1 MSILRNVTLL
11 DPASEFHQQRVTA
24 RLLDGRLLD
33 AAPTLETFGDE
44 PTTDATGRY
53 LARGFID
60 VGTTIGDPGYEHRED
75 LESAAAAARRGGY
88 AALLPFPNTRPAVD
102 NKAAVRYLRRAAA
115 DLSVT
120 IYPIGAL
127 TDGTRGTDLTE
138 MMDLHHAGAV
148 AFSDGHRP
156 VQDDGLM
163 LRCLQY
169 VCAFGGIVLNR
180 PHRDALAFGGQ
191 MHEGEISTMLGV
203 KGIPAL
209 AEEMLLHRDL
219 ELLRYTDSRLHLHN
233 VSTAKGV
240 AMIRAAKRDGLN
252 VTASVAALN
261 LLFTDHD
268 LLGFETNLKVL
279 PPLRPAEHVA
289 ALREGLRDG
298 TLDVVTSNHVPWEDE
313 HKDLEFLHADFGATG
328 LETAFSTALAALH
341 DTLELADLVAKFNR
355 GPALAFGL
363 EPPDQWVLI
372 DPRAHWT
379 YAHTESKGRNS
390 PFLGKTL
397 VGTVDFVHGANF
409 SPPVR

>member
-1 MSILRNVTLL
+1 MPILRDVTLL
-11 DPASEFHQQRVTA
+11 DPASEFHQQRVDA

-33 AAPTLETFGDE
+33 AAPALETFGDE
-44 PTTDATGRY
+44 PEVDAAGQFLT
-53 LARGFID
+53 RGFID
-60 VGTTIGDPGYEHRED
+60 IGTTIGDPGYEQRED
-75 LESAAAAARRGGY
+75 LESATAAARRGGY
-88 AALLPFPNTRPAVD
+88 AALLPFPNTHPAVD
-102 NKAAVRYLRRAAA
+102 NKAAVNYLRRAAT
-115 DLSVT
+115 DLPVQ

-127 TDGTRGTDLTE
+127 TDGAQGTDITE
-138 MMDLHHAGAV
+138 MLDMHHAGAG

-169 VCAFGGIVLNR
+169 VCAFDGVVLNR

-209 AEEMLLHRDL
+209 AEEMMLRRDL
-219 ELLRYTDSRLHLHN
+219 ELLRYTGSRLHVQNL
-233 VSTAKGV
+233 STAGSV
-240 AMIRAAKRDGLN
+240 EMVRAAKRDGLN

-289 ALREGLRDG
+289 ALKEGLRDG
-298 TLDVVTSNHVPWEDE
+298 TIDAVTSNHVPWENE

-328 LETAFSTALAALH
+328 LETAFSTALAALG
-341 DTLELADLVAKFNR
+341 DSIALGNLVAKFNL
-355 GPALAFGL
+355 GPALAFGI
-363 EPPDQWVLI
+363 EPPERWVLI
-372 DPRAHWT
+372 DPEAHWT
-379 YAHTESKGRNS
+379 FAHTESKSRNS
-390 PFLGKTL
+390 PFLGKSL
-397 VGTVDFVHGANF
+397 VGTVTFVE
-409 SPPVR
+409 